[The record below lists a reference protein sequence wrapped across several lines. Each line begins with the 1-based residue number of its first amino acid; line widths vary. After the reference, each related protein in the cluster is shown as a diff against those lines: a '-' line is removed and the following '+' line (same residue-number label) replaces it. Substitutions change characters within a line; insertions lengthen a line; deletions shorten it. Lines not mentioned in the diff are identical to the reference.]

1 MHSQSPRLLVS
12 YIVLLLALKFDY
24 DTAKREKIGV
34 LVLTVVKDERLGD
47 VAVVQRDHLQL
58 RKPFLSNVSL
68 LWQQLQQLPQHRFD
82 VDPSLLRFELRR
94 SAASN
99 TIHSLPA
106 ARFISSNISIDV
118 TGATNMVSQSIH

>member
-34 LVLTVVKDERLGD
+34 LVLTVLKDERLGD

-58 RKPFLSNVSL
+58 
-68 LWQQLQQLPQHRFD
+68 
-82 VDPSLLRFELRR
+82 
-94 SAASN
+94 
-99 TIHSLPA
+99 
-106 ARFISSNISIDV
+106 
-118 TGATNMVSQSIH
+118 